1 MAATA
6 TSSGK
11 YQNVSATQLF
21 EWLSKNPNRNHSLT
35 PIEVQL
41 PKEEDKEEHTLDALN
56 LPQFIATA
64 MNPSNVLG
72 IFHWIA
78 DPMYAMSLPNA
89 RAAMLR
95 EFATALQLKTETL
108 QGTSLARK
116 RKKLHDW
123 ISEII
128 SSGSIKEE
136 VFISKDTDKTS
147 FSSQTKKNEWDDFYS
162 AMATMQEVQLILVR
176 RQTTEEGEEVVGSG
190 YKGEISFATNPTL
203 WTASKPVY
211 IADYRGRWMA
221 TPVDV
226 ATYLS
231 GSAVSIWLGSV
242 ESSGWTVQW
251 PEADGTKEVIVAE
264 LNKLPTWNVTDS
276 KLKKEVLAKRLG
288 RVHTFEALRTSDE

>member
-1 MAATA
+1 MSATA
-6 TSSGK
+6 LSK
-11 YQNVSATQLF
+11 YQNVSASQLF
-21 EWLSKNPNRNHSLT
+21 EFLATNPNRNLSLT
-35 PIEVQL
+35 PIESTYAIQL
-41 PKEEDKEEHTLDALN
+41 SKEEDEEHTLEALN
-56 LPQFIATA
+56 LPQFTSTA

-78 DPMYAMSLPNA
+78 DPMYGLSLPNS

-95 EFATALQLKTETL
+95 EFATALQEKTEHL

-123 ISEII
+123 ISAMI
-128 SSGSIKEE
+128 GSNTIKEE
-136 VFISKDTDKTS
+136 DW
-147 FSSQTKKNEWDDFYS
+147 NDFYS

-211 IADYRGRWMA
+211 VADYRGRWMA
-221 TPVDV
+221 TPVDT
-226 ATYLS
+226 AGYLS
-231 GSAVSIWLGSV
+231 GPVVSIWLGSL
-242 ESSGWTVQW
+242 ESSGWTVEW
-251 PEADGTKEVIVAE
+251 PEADGTKESIVNE
-264 LNKLPTWNVTDS
+264 LNKLPTWNATDS

-288 RVHTFEALRTSDE
+288 KAHTFNALRS

>member
-1 MAATA
+1 MSAIAASRTH
-6 TSSGK
+6 
-11 YQNVSATQLF
+11 QNVSAAQLF
-21 EWLSKNPNRNHSLT
+21 EWLSKNPNRNLSLT

-56 LPQFIATA
+56 LPQFTATA

-72 IFHWIA
+72 IFHWIT
-78 DPMYAMSLPNA
+78 DPMYALSLPNA

-123 ISEII
+123 ISAMI
-128 SSGSIKEE
+128 SSGSIKE
-136 VFISKDTDKTS
+136 DD
-147 FSSQTKKNEWDDFYS
+147 WDDFYS
-162 AMATMQEVQLILVR
+162 ALATMQEVQLILVR
-176 RQTTEEGEEVVGSG
+176 RQTTEEGDEVVGSG
-190 YKGEISFATNPTL
+190 YKGEVSFATNPTL

-231 GSAVSIWLGSV
+231 GPVVSIWLGSL

-251 PEADGTKEVIVAE
+251 PEVDATKETIVGE
-264 LNKLPTWNVTDS
+264 LNKLSTWNATDS

-288 RVHTFEALRTSDE
+288 KVRTFDALRTSDE